1 MTGRSAS
8 AAPTR
13 FVALRWTFA
22 WNVRGDA
29 SASSFVSEAQRLS
42 GLALPLEPCT
52 GTRAAAR
59 SLFWLG
65 PRSWLWIDG
74 ADGATAD
81 FDSARRALNAVGG
94 ALFDLSAAYTGWA
107 VSGALAA
114 TVLNRGCPLDLR
126 ARAFGAGRC
135 AQSLLGHLPALFY
148 RPNERPLFVVM
159 VPRSLALD
167 AWHHLRGYAEAEGCT
182 SDPAAIPFGAFEGE

>member
-1 MTGRSAS
+1 MSEQPAS
-8 AAPTR
+8 PPPIVLAE
-13 FVALRWTFA
+13 LRWAFA

-29 SASSFVSEAQRLS
+29 SAPAFVSEAQRLS

-52 GTRAAAR
+52 GMSGEAR
-59 SLFWLG
+59 SLLWLG

-74 ADGATAD
+74 TDGAAPHLD
-81 FDSARRALNAVGG
+81 FARSALNAVGG
-94 ALFDLSAAYTGWA
+94 AVFDLSAAYAGWI

-135 AQSLLGHLPALFY
+135 AQSLLGHLPALIY
-148 RPNERPLFVVM
+148 KPEERPLFVVM
-159 VPRSLALD
+159 VPRSLAID
-167 AWHHLRGYAEAEGCT
+167 AWHHLLGYAESEGCT
-182 SDPAAIPFGAFEGE
+182 IDAAARFGRFESH

>member
-1 MTGRSAS
+1 MTEARAS
-8 AAPTR
+8 AAPIGLAE
-13 FVALRWTFA
+13 VRWTFA

-29 SASSFVSEAQRLS
+29 SAPSFVSEAQRLS

-59 SLFWLG
+59 SMLWLG

-74 ADGATAD
+74 ADGAAPD
-81 FDSARRALNAVGG
+81 FDSSRSVLNAVAG
-94 ALFDLSAAYTGWA
+94 ALFDLSAAYAGWRL
-107 VSGALAA
+107 SGALAA

-126 ARAFGAGRC
+126 PRAFPAGRC

-148 RPNERPLFVVM
+148 RPTERPLFVVM
-159 VPRSLALD
+159 VPRSLAAD
-167 AWHHLRGYAEAEGCT
+167 AWEQLRGYAEAEGCAIE
-182 SDPAAIPFGAFEGE
+182 AAMSFGRFGGD